1 MPSVLTP
8 ASRRPLRTGI
18 ALFAVAALALALV
31 EVGVLE
37 YTYERIGIGPHVF
50 GSLLLLS
57 LLGSMINLPLGRIA
71 AGSAPDLVPQEPWGA
86 AAQGLRPPMPQGT
99 VVAVNLGGAIVP
111 TVLSLYLIA
120 LHGIWAQAFVAG
132 ALVAAV
138 THLLAK
144 PVAGLG
150 IAVPIFVP
158 PFIAAAAALLLEPHS
173 APALAYAAGTL
184 GTLIGADL
192 ANLSRIRDL
201 GAPVVSIGGAGTFD
215 GIFLT
220 GVLAVLLA

>member
-1 MPSVLTP
+1 MPPAPPP
-8 ASRRPLRTGI
+8 ASRRPLRSGI

-57 LLGSMINLPLGRIA
+57 LLGSVINLPVGRMA
-71 AGSAPDLVPQEPWGA
+71 AAPRQAGDADAEGGGEPARAGS
-86 AAQGLRPPMPQGT
+86 RT
-99 VVAVNLGGAIVP
+99 VVAINLGGAIVP
-111 TVLSLYLIA
+111 TGLSLYLIA
-120 LHGIWAQAFVAG
+120 VHGIWLQ
-132 ALVAAV
+132 ALVAAALV
-138 THLLAK
+138 AAITHLIAK

-158 PFIAAAAALLLEPHS
+158 PLVAAAAALVLQPHS

-192 ANLSRIRDL
+192 LNLRRIRDL